1 MSDTGGVAN
10 SQRLKDKVCLVTGAT
25 GIAEATAIRFA
36 EEGASLFVASL
47 NSADCEA
54 LADQVG
60 DAPFEW
66 VAADLSEEP
75 EVESVFADCVDH
87 YGRLDALFSAV
98 GGSGRPLGDGP
109 LHEVSLEGWRRTQ
122 SLNLETAFLCAREA
136 TRLMRDQP
144 TGGSI
149 VLVSSVA
156 ATHPVPGIFDA
167 MSYAAAKG
175 GVNSLVVN
183 GASHYGADGIRF
195 NAIAPAFTMTPMA
208 GRAASDPATLE
219 ATKIRM
225 PLPGGG
231 PMDPIDHAQLAVFL
245 CSDESRYV
253 TGQVIRVDG
262 GWAVC

>member
-1 MSDTGGVAN
+1 MTG
-10 SQRLKDKVCLVTGAT
+10 RLEDKVCLVTGAT
-25 GIAEATAIRFA
+25 GIGEATALRFS

-47 NSADCEA
+47 HAADCEA
-54 LADQVG
+54 LAVRVG
-60 DAPFEW
+60 DAPVKW
-66 VAADLSEEP
+66 AAADLTEEAA
-75 EVESVFADCVDH
+75 VESIFAECVGH
-87 YGRLDALFSAV
+87 YGRVDALFGAV

-109 LHEVSLEGWRRTQ
+109 LHEVSLDGWRRTQ

-136 TRLMRDQP
+136 TRVMRDQP

-156 ATHPVPGIFDA
+156 GTHPVPGIFDA

-183 GASHYGADGIRF
+183 GASHYAIDGIRF

-208 GRAASDPATLE
+208 GRAASDPVTLE

-231 PMDPIDHAQLAVFL
+231 PMDPIDHAQLAVYL